1 MWSMRLTLAYLVYQT
16 ADWET
21 VVTIVRAVWRVDTRD
36 ICVEAVSC
44 SWGSWGIAYT
54 STRPTASNNTEAT
67 YRTVV
72 HVDAPATDEV
82 NLLVGFGYKRMHNRC
97 RERISSI
104 VRFWHSL

>member
-1 MWSMRLTLAYLVYQT
+1 MWLTLAYLVYQT
-16 ADWET
+16 ADGET
-21 VVTIVRAVWRVDTRD
+21 VVTIVRAVWRVDTGD

-72 HVDAPATDEV
+72 QVDVPATDEV
-82 NLLVGFGYKRMHNRC
+82 VKGNLEIAIIFRTGRWVKKLIFINQNLD
-97 RERISSI
+97 ID
-104 VRFWHSL
+104 